1 MCNINEKCISNA
13 PTIIFDKPIIY
24 KMKENFPLE
33 EVYAKIDATP
43 DPVTGRFKKLV
54 DEFVVSD
61 IHCDRYCEKE
71 TVNEDGRRIVS
82 LGTYCAST
90 FVGKLFKMNGPSVNP
105 MKRYLLLIGLS
116 RQNPSDI
123 KQDEKLA
130 IEMAAENAIVDP
142 IMTVWLPEHISGTR
156 FRYFVEPYLNS
167 LPTKMI
173 LTSKQAK
180 KKKEKDLKKGWET
193 LIKKAEKH
201 ASLLFY
207 HDTLKPLMDIEWKE
221 KYGEAV

>member
-1 MCNINEKCISNA
+1 MYNINDKCISNA
-13 PTIIFDKPIIY
+13 QTIIFDKPIIY

-33 EVYAKIDATP
+33 EVYANIDATS

-61 IHCDRYCEKE
+61 IHCDRSCEKE
-71 TVNEDGRRIVS
+71 TVNEDGRRVIT

-105 MKRYLLLIGLS
+105 TKRYLLLIGLS
-116 RQNPSDI
+116 RQNPTDI
-123 KQDEKLA
+123 KQNEELA

-156 FRYFVEPYLNS
+156 FKYFVDPYLNS
-167 LPTKMI
+167 LPEKLV

-180 KKKEKDLKKGWET
+180 KKKEKDLYNDWKS
-193 LIKKAEKH
+193 LISKAEKE
-201 ASLLFY
+201 ANLLFY
-207 HDTLKPLMDIEWKE
+207 STTLKPLMDIELKE
-221 KYGEAV
+221 KYGENV

>member
-1 MCNINEKCISNA
+1 MCMMNLACDRHA
-13 PTIIFDKPIIY
+13 IIFNKPIIY
-24 KMKENFPLE
+24 TMKKNVPLE

-61 IHCDRYCEKE
+61 IHTDRYCEKE
-71 TVNEDGRRIVS
+71 TVNEDGRRVVS

-90 FVGKLFKMNGPSVNP
+90 FYGKLYKMNGPSVKP
-105 MKRYLLLIGLS
+105 TKRYLLLIGLS
-116 RQNPSDI
+116 RQNPADI
-123 KQDEKLA
+123 KQNEDLA
-130 IEMAAENAIVDP
+130 IEMAAENAMTDP
-142 IMTVWLPEHISGTR
+142 IMTIWLPEHISGTR

-167 LPTKMI
+167 LPEKLV
-173 LTSKQAK
+173 LTSKEAK
-180 KKKEKDLKKGWET
+180 KKKERDLKKGWES
-193 LIKKAEKH
+193 LIKKAEKE

-207 HDTLKPLMDIEWKE
+207 HDTLKPLMDVELKE